1 MMPKVYGMPY
11 KGSKNK
17 IAKWIVDNLPAGDTL
32 IDVFCGGCAVT
43 HAALLSGKWKN
54 IIINDID
61 GRMPQLFVDS
71 INGKYTVENHPEW
84 VTREEFKRKRF
95 TDAQI
100 GLCWSFG
107 DNCLDYIYGKSKE
120 DLKRALHVAVYNQD
134 LLELASHGIYI
145 ERSDEPDLYKRYQN
159 YRKQTRDYITRGIQH
174 LESLHRL
181 ESLQELRGVPGVE
194 NLKVS
199 AVDYSEIEIPQGA
212 VLYCD
217 PPYAGTNCGF
227 YTNFDTKR
235 FLQWARRQQNIYI
248 SEYNMPADFVRVC
261 ERQKTVTS
269 AANNNALKAVEA
281 LYTNQITA
289 GGTM

>member
-1 MMPKVYGMPY
+1 MPKVYGMPY

-17 IAKWIVDNLPAGDTL
+17 IATWIVDNLPAGDTL

-43 HAALLSGKWKN
+43 HAALLSRKWKN

-61 GRMPQLFVDS
+61 GRMPQLFIDS
-71 INGKYTVENHPEW
+71 IHGKYTVENHPEW
-84 VTREEFKRKRF
+84 VTRAEFKKKRF

-100 GLCWSFG
+100 GLCWSLG

-120 DLKRALHVAVYNQD
+120 DLKLALHVAVYKQD
-134 LLELASHGIYI
+134 FKLLAMHGIHI
-145 ERSDEPDLYKRYQN
+145 ERIDEPDLYKRYQN
-159 YRKQTRDYITRGIQH
+159 YRKQTRNYITRGIEH

-199 AVDYSEIEIPQGA
+199 AVDYSEIEIPPGA

-217 PPYAGTNCGF
+217 PPYAGTRCGF

-235 FLQWARRQQNIYI
+235 FLQWARRQKNIYV
-248 SEYNMPADFVRVC
+248 SEYNMPADFVRLC

-289 GGTM
+289 GDMM